1 MNGKREKY
9 YVPIIH
15 LANNFKYLLLMLKE
29 ISIIIIAIIVYS
41 LRKVLNM
48 WPNSDACSAGVGL
61 QLAPSMHHN
70 SVGETTSKL
79 ACQAVKVL

>member
-1 MNGKREKY
+1 MMMNGKGEKY

-29 ISIIIIAIIVYS
+29 ISVIIIAIIVYS

-48 WPNSDACSAGVGL
+48 
-61 QLAPSMHHN
+61 
-70 SVGETTSKL
+70 
-79 ACQAVKVL
+79 